1 MAGELFI
8 NNRLIDIDQA
18 LPFPLTFNIAD
29 IRDVSARKG
38 NKSKTITV
46 PGTNANSAIF
56 RSIFLLTYSDER
68 TTTNSVILDFDPSI
82 KATARYYNN
91 GILEF
96 NGIAQLQE
104 CKLKDG
110 TWSFD
115 LTLVSDTIDY
125 ISRMNKVK
133 INELDFTEFNH
144 ALTKANQFETWNGFN
159 QINGASTS
167 IKTGT
172 DWDGVG
178 YYYGLID
185 YGYRHHPTPDKF
197 DCDEI
202 APQVFVYTILKKLF
216 EYAGI
221 TWNSRFLESQRFKK
235 LLMAYFGGNFPT
247 ITPAQQ
253 ANDSVLAKEI
263 NNASGF
269 IVNGSNQANDLG
281 GGLVSFS
288 NVSISDIVDVAVTSD
303 PIGQTTSTIPFVIN
317 AGTTGMYTVEYKGDH
332 QLEVKFDQTTTNSF
346 KFALNLLIFK
356 NGTIISNDVIYQD
369 SIVSVIGDYSNTFT
383 FNYSRQINCTIN
395 DQIRFGVTLVIQ
407 NAVSF
412 GGVASL
418 TRTIELTSTGTQVN
432 FLKTIQELLPGGTVA
447 IGSFLPDMTGDVF
460 LKGLITMFNLMVK
473 PATDNPSVLEIEPL
487 SEFYTSSQDALDWT
501 QLVDYSQELNV
512 QPTINYASKEY
523 NFDFKQDAD
532 YWNTK
537 YQNEFLDNYGEFQ
550 ILSQSQYA
558 TQITKMALPF
568 SQKPLVEGHPSLIIP
583 ASYQVNFDANANGQ
597 VVPKKGSAFIVYVG
611 RMRSATWKYHDE
623 FNTQH
628 NLTEYPYVGHLDDI
642 DFPSSDLNFGVPE
655 TVYYP
660 ATVYTNNNLIQYH
673 NTFIQELVSRY
684 GKLLTCYAKI
694 DTSIINTLD
703 FRNLI
708 NINGV
713 VYRLQKISDYDSTKE
728 RTTQIELLRLI
739 QGEGTPREDE
749 FVEEGS
755 TPSPI
760 ITEVE
765 NNTIIREQ

>member
-1 MAGELFI
+1 
-8 NNRLIDIDQA
+8 
-18 LPFPLTFNIAD
+18 
-29 IRDVSARKG
+29 V
-38 NKSKTITV
+38 
-46 PGTNANSAIF
+46 
-56 RSIFLLTYSDER
+56 
-68 TTTNSVILDFDPSI
+68 
-82 KATARYYNN
+82 
-91 GILEF
+91 
-96 NGIAQLQE
+96 
-104 CKLKDG
+104 
-110 TWSFD
+110 
-115 LTLVSDTIDY
+115 
-125 ISRMNKVK
+125 
-133 INELDFTEFNH
+133 
-144 ALTKANQFETWNGFN
+144 NQFETWNGFN
-159 QINGASTS
+159 QINGVSTS
-167 IKTGT
+167 IKTGS

-185 YGYRHHPTPDKF
+185 YGYPRTASDKF
-197 DCDEI
+197 NCDQI
-202 APQVFVYTILKKLF
+202 PPQLFVYTILKKLF

-221 TWNSRFLESQRFKK
+221 TWSSNFFESQRFKK

-253 ANDSVLAKEI
+253 TNDSVFSTEI

-269 IVNGSNQANDLG
+269 IVNGSNQATGFG

-288 NVSISDIVDVAVTSD
+288 DANISDVVDVTVTSD
-303 PIGQTTSTIPFVIN
+303 PITQTTSTTPFVIN
-317 AGTTGMYTVEYKGDH
+317 AGTTGMYTVEYKGNH
-332 QLEVKFDQTTTNSF
+332 QLEVKFDQTTTNTF
-346 KFALNLLIFK
+346 RVRLNFFIFK
-356 NGTIISNDVIYQD
+356 NGTIIATDVIYQD
-369 SIVSVIGDYSNTFT
+369 SIVSVIGDYLNNFT

-395 DQIRFGVTLVIQ
+395 DQIRFGVTLVIE
-407 NAVSF
+407 AGLSL
-412 GGVASL
+412 GVDNL
-418 TRTIELTSTGTQVN
+418 TRTIELTSSGTQVN

-558 TQITKMALPF
+558 TQVTKMSLPF
-568 SQKPLVEGHPSLIIP
+568 SQKPLVEIYTSLIVP

-611 RMRSATWKYHDE
+611 EMRSARWKYNDQ
-623 FNTQH
+623 FNNQY
-628 NLTEYPYVGHLDDI
+628 NLTTYPYVGHLDDI
-642 DFPSSDLNFGVPE
+642 DHPTSDLNFGVPQ

-660 ATVYTNNNLIQYH
+660 ATIYTNNNLIQYH

-739 QGEGTPREDE
+739 QGEGTPIEEDN
-749 FVEEGS
+749 
-755 TPSPI
+755 I
-760 ITEVE
+760 ITEDGIDVE
-765 NNTIIREQ
+765 TEGTQILIQE

>member
-1 MAGELFI
+1 MAGELYI
-8 NNRLIDIDQA
+8 NDRLIDIDQT

-38 NKSKTITV
+38 NKSKTITI
-46 PGTNANSAIF
+46 PGTNSNSALF
-56 RSIFLLTYSDER
+56 RSIFLLTYTDD
-68 TTTNSVILDFDPSI
+68 TTPTNSAFLDFDPSI

-104 CKLKDG
+104 CKLING

-133 INELDFTEFNH
+133 INELDFTEYNH
-144 ALTKANQFETWNGFN
+144 ALTMANQFETWSGFN
-159 QINGASTS
+159 QVNGVSTS

-185 YGYRHHPTPDKF
+185 YGYPRSSADKF

-202 APQVFVYTILKKLF
+202 PPQVFVYGILKKLF

-221 TWNSRFLESQRFKK
+221 TWNSTFLESQRFKK

-253 ANDSVLAKEI
+253 ANDSVTAKEI

-269 IVNGSNQANDLG
+269 IVNGSTYQVGFG
-281 GGLVSFS
+281 GSVSFPDA
-288 NVSISDIVDVAVTSD
+288 NLSDVVDVAIVSD
-303 PIGQTTSTIPFVIN
+303 PLSQATSSAPFNIT
-317 AGTTGMYTVEYKGDH
+317 AGTTGMYTFEYAGNH
-332 QLEVKFDQTTTNSF
+332 QLDIKFDQTT
-346 KFALNLLIFK
+346 LNWFNVRLNILVIK
-356 NGTIISNDVIYQD
+356 NGTVIAGDVVYQD
-369 SIVSVIGDYSNTFT
+369 SIVSLTGDYFNTFT
-383 FNYSRQINCTIN
+383 FNYSRQINCAIN
-395 DQIRFGVTLVIQ
+395 DQIKFGVTLVVE
-407 NAVSF
+407 AGLSV
-412 GGVASL
+412 GVNTL
-418 TRTIELTSTGTQVN
+418 TRTIELTSLGVNVN
-432 FLKTIQELLPGGTVA
+432 FMKTIQELVPGGTVA

-460 LKGLITMFNLMVK
+460 FKGLVTMFNLMVK
-473 PATDNPSVLEIEPL
+473 PSTQDSSVLEIEPL
-487 SEFYTSSQDALDWT
+487 SEFYNSSQDALDWT
-501 QLVDYSQELNV
+501 QLVDYSQPLNV

-523 NFDFKQDAD
+523 NFEFKQDGD
-532 YWNTK
+532 YWNGQ
-537 YQNEFLDNYGEFQ
+537 YQNEYLDNYGEFQ

-558 TQITKMALPF
+558 TEVTNMALPF
-568 SQKPLVEGHPSLIIP
+568 SQKPLVEIDSTTLIVP
-583 ASYQVNFDANANGQ
+583 ASYQVNFDQTANGQ

-611 RMRSATWKYHDE
+611 RMRTADWKYHDE

-642 DFPSSDLNFGVPE
+642 DTPTSDLNFGVPE
-655 TVYYP
+655 VVYYP
-660 ATVYTNNNLIQYH
+660 ATTYTNNNLLQYH

-694 DTSIINTLD
+694 DTAIINSLD

-713 VYRLQKISDYDSTKE
+713 VYRLQKISDYDSTKD

-739 QGEGTPREDE
+739 QGEGIASGEE
-749 FVEEGS
+749 FETEGS

-760 ITEVE
+760 ITEVN

>member
-1 MAGELFI
+1 MAGELYI
-8 NNRLIDIDQA
+8 NNRLIDIDQT

-38 NKSKTITV
+38 NKSKTITI

-56 RSIFLLTYSDER
+56 RSIFLLTYTDE
-68 TTTNSVILDFDPSI
+68 TTPTNSAILDFDPSI

-104 CKLKDG
+104 CKLING

-133 INELDFTEFNH
+133 INELDFTEYNH
-144 ALTKANQFETWNGFN
+144 ALTKANQFETWSGFN
-159 QINGASTS
+159 QVNGVSTP
-167 IKTGT
+167 IQTGL
-172 DWDGVG
+172 DWTGEG

-185 YGYRHHPTPDKF
+185 YGYPRTTTDKF
-197 DCDEI
+197 DCDQI
-202 APQVFVYTILKKLF
+202 PPQVFVYGILKKLF
-216 EYAGI
+216 DYAGI
-221 TWNSRFLESQRFKK
+221 TWNSTFLESQRFKK

-253 ANDSVLAKEI
+253 ANDSVLANEI

-269 IVNGSNQANDLG
+269 IVNGSTNQVG
-281 GGLVSFS
+281 FGGLVSFPVV
-288 NVSISDIVDVAVTSD
+288 NISDVVDVAVTSD
-303 PIGQTTSTIPFVIN
+303 PLSQVTSSSPFNIT
-317 AGTTGMYTVEYKGDH
+317 AGTTGMYTFEYFGDH
-332 QLEVKFDQTTTNSF
+332 QLEIKFDQPTINYF
-346 KFALNLLIFK
+346 NVRLNILVIK
-356 NGTIISNDVIYQD
+356 NGTLIATDVVYQD
-369 SIVSVIGDYSNTFT
+369 SVSILSGDYFNTFT
-383 FNYSRQINCTIN
+383 FNYSRQVNCTIN
-395 DQIRFGVTLVIQ
+395 DQIKFGLTLVVEAGLSI
-407 NAVSF
+407 
-412 GGVASL
+412 GVDIL
-418 TRTIELTSTGTQVN
+418 TRTIELTSLGVNVN
-432 FLKTIQELLPGGTVA
+432 FMKTIQELVPGGTVA
-447 IGSFLPDMTGDVF
+447 VGSFLPDMTGDVF
-460 LKGLITMFNLMVK
+460 LKGIITMFNLMVK
-473 PATDNPSVLEIEPL
+473 PSTQDSSVLEIEPL
-487 SEFYTSSQDALDWT
+487 SEFYNSSQDALDWT
-501 QLVDYSQELNV
+501 QLVDYSKELTV

-523 NFDFKQDAD
+523 NFDFKQDGD
-532 YWNTK
+532 YWNTQ
-537 YQNEFLDNYGEFQ
+537 YQNEYLDNYGEFQ

-558 TQITKMALPF
+558 TQVTKMALPF
-568 SQKPLVEGHPSLIIP
+568 SQKPLVEIHPSLIVP
-583 ASYQVNFDANANGQ
+583 ASYQVNFDSAGAGQ

-611 RMRSATWKYHDE
+611 AMRTADWKYHDE
-623 FNTQH
+623 FNHQN

-642 DFPSSDLNFGVPE
+642 DTPTSDLNFGVPQS
-655 TVYYP
+655 VYYP
-660 ATVYTNNNLIQYH
+660 ATVYTNNNLLQYH
-673 NTFIQELVSRY
+673 NTFIQELISRY
-684 GKLLTCYAKI
+684 GKLLTCFAKI

-713 VYRLQKISDYDSTKE
+713 VYRLQKISDYDSTKD

-739 QGEGTPREDE
+739 QGEGIASGDE

-760 ITEVE
+760 RTEVE

>member
-1 MAGELFI
+1 MAGELYI
-8 NNRLIDIDQA
+8 NDRLIDIDQA

-38 NKSKTITV
+38 NKSKTITI
-46 PGTNANSAIF
+46 PGTNSNSAIF
-56 RSIFLLTYSDER
+56 RSIFLLTYTDD
-68 TTTNSVILDFDPSI
+68 TTDTNSAILDFDPSI

-104 CKLKDG
+104 CKLING

-125 ISRMNKVK
+125 ISRLNKVK
-133 INELDFTEFNH
+133 INELDFSEFDH

-172 DWDGVG
+172 DWDGIG

-185 YGYRHHPTPDKF
+185 YGYPRTASDKF
-197 DCDEI
+197 DCDQI
-202 APQVFVYTILKKLF
+202 PPQVFVYTILKKLF

-221 TWNSRFLESQRFKK
+221 TWSSNFLESQRFKK
-235 LLMAYFGGNFPT
+235 LLTAYFGGNFPT

-253 ANDSVLAKEI
+253 VNDSVYSNEN

-269 IVNGSNQANDLG
+269 IVNGSTNQQGFG
-281 GGLVSFS
+281 GSVSFPDA
-288 NVSISDIVDVAVTSD
+288 NLSDVVDVTVTSD
-303 PIGQTTSTIPFVIN
+303 LINQTVTSTPFLIN
-317 AGTTGMYTVEYKGDH
+317 AGTTGMYTVEYKGNH
-332 QLEVKFDQTTTNSF
+332 QLDIQFNQTTLNWF
-346 KFALNLLIFK
+346 NVRLNLLIIK
-356 NGTIISNDVIYQD
+356 NGTVIATDVIYQD
-369 SIVSVIGDYSNTFT
+369 SIVSLSGNYSNNFT
-383 FNYSRQINCTIN
+383 FNYTRQINCTIN
-395 DQIRFGVTLVIQ
+395 DQVRFGVTLVVE
-407 NAVSF
+407 AGLSV
-412 GGVASL
+412 GVDNL
-418 TRTIELTSTGTQVN
+418 TRTIELTSSGTQVN
-432 FLKTIQELLPGGTVA
+432 FLKTIQELVPGGTVA

-460 LKGLITMFNLMVK
+460 LKGLITMFNLMIK
-473 PATDNPSVLEIEPL
+473 PATENPSVLEIEPL

-501 QLVDYSQELNV
+501 QLVDYSKELNV

-523 NFDFKQDAD
+523 NFNFKQDGD
-532 YWNTK
+532 YWNGQ
-537 YQNEFLDNYGEFQ
+537 YQNAYLDNYGEFQ

-558 TQITKMALPF
+558 TQVTNMALPF

-583 ASYQVNFDANANGQ
+583 ASYQVNLDSAGNGQ

-611 RMRSATWKYHDE
+611 ELRNATWKYHDE
-623 FNTQH
+623 FNNQH
-628 NLTEYPYVGHLDDI
+628 NLTQYPYVGHLDDI
-642 DFPSSDLNFGVPE
+642 DHPTSDLNFGVPQ

-660 ATVYTNNNLIQYH
+660 ATVYTNNNLLQYH

-739 QGEGTPREDE
+739 QGEGTPTG
-749 FVEEGS
+749 EG
-755 TPSPI
+755 I
-760 ITEVE
+760 ITENE
-765 NNTIIREQ
+765 IDIITEGTQNLIEE

>member
-1 MAGELFI
+1 MAGELYI
-8 NNRLIDIDQA
+8 NDRLIDIDQA

-38 NKSKTITV
+38 NKSKTITI

-56 RSIFLLTYSDER
+56 RSIFLLTYTDEA
-68 TTTNSVILDFDPSI
+68 TATNSVILDFDPSI

-104 CKLKDG
+104 CKLIDG

-133 INELDFTEFNH
+133 INELDFSEYNH
-144 ALTKANQFETWNGFN
+144 ALTKANQFETWSGFN
-159 QINGASTS
+159 QVNGVSTP
-167 IKTGT
+167 IQTGT

-185 YGYRHHPTPDKF
+185 YGYPRTSPDKF
-197 DCDEI
+197 DCDQI
-202 APQVFVYTILKKLF
+202 PPQVFVYGILKKLF
-216 EYAGI
+216 QYAGI
-221 TWNSRFLESQRFKK
+221 TWNSTFLESQRFKK

-253 ANDSVLAKEI
+253 MNDSVYSQEN
-263 NNASGF
+263 NNANGF
-269 IVNGSNQANDLG
+269 IVNGSTNATGFGGSVTFPDAN
-281 GGLVSFS
+281 
-288 NVSISDIVDVAVTSD
+288 ISDVVDVTVTSD
-303 PIGQTTSTIPFVIN
+303 PLSQASSSTPFNIT
-317 AGTTGMYTVEYKGDH
+317 AGTTGMYTVEYRGNH
-332 QLEVKFDQTTTNSF
+332 QLEVKFDQTTLNWF
-346 KFALNLLIFK
+346 NVRLNLLVIK
-356 NGTIISNDVIYQD
+356 NGTVIAGDVIYQD
-369 SIVSVIGDYSNTFT
+369 SIVSLTGDYLNNFT

-395 DQIRFGVTLVIQ
+395 DQIKFGLTLVVE
-407 NAVSF
+407 AGLSV
-412 GGVASL
+412 GVDTL
-418 TRTIELTSTGTQVN
+418 TRTIELTSTGAQVN
-432 FLKTIQELLPGGTVA
+432 FVKTIQELVPGGTVA

-473 PATDNPSVLEIEPL
+473 PATDNPSILEIEPL

-501 QLVDYSQELNV
+501 QLVDYSKELTV

-523 NFDFKQDAD
+523 NFNFKQDGD
-532 YWNTK
+532 YWNGQ

-558 TQITKMALPF
+558 TQVTNMALPF
-568 SQKPLVEGHPSLIIP
+568 SQKPLVEIHPSLIVP
-583 ASYQVNFDANANGQ
+583 ATYQVNFDSNANGQ

-611 RMRSATWKYHDE
+611 AMRSATWKYHDE
-623 FNTQH
+623 FNNQT
-628 NLTEYPYVGHLDDI
+628 NLTQYPYVGHLDDI
-642 DFPSSDLNFGVPE
+642 DTPTSDLNFGVPQ

-660 ATVYTNNNLIQYH
+660 ATVYTNNNLLQYH

-713 VYRLQKISDYDSTKE
+713 VYRLQKISDYDSTKD

-739 QGEGTPREDE
+739 QGEGTPIEDE
-749 FVEEGS
+749 FETEGS

-760 ITEVE
+760 ITEAN
-765 NNTIIREQ
+765 NNTIIPEH

>member
-1 MAGELFI
+1 MAGELYI
-8 NNRLIDIDQA
+8 NNRLIDIDQT

-38 NKSKTITV
+38 NKSKTITI
-46 PGTNANSAIF
+46 PGTNSNSAIF

-68 TTTNSVILDFDPSI
+68 TTTNSAFLDFDPSI
-82 KATARYYNN
+82 KATARYYNK

-104 CKLKDG
+104 CKLIDG

-133 INELDFTEFNH
+133 INELDFSEFNH

-159 QINGASTS
+159 KVNGVSTS

-172 DWDGVG
+172 DWNGEG

-185 YGYRHHPTPDKF
+185 YGYRHHIASDKF

-202 APQVFVYTILKKLF
+202 PPQVFVYGILKKLF
-216 EYAGI
+216 DYAGI
-221 TWNSRFLESQRFKK
+221 TWNSTFLESQRFKK

-253 ANDSVLAKEI
+253 TNDSVFSNEI

-269 IVNGSNQANDLG
+269 IVNGSTNATGFG
-281 GGLVSFS
+281 GSVSFPDANLS
-288 NVSISDIVDVAVTSD
+288 DVVDVSLISDPLSQAT
-303 PIGQTTSTIPFVIN
+303 TTSPFVIN
-317 AGTTGMYTVEYKGDH
+317 AGTTGMYTVEYKGNH
-332 QLEVKFDQTTTNSF
+332 QLDIKFDNTTLNWF
-346 KFALNLLIFK
+346 NVRLNLLVIK
-356 NGTIISNDVIYQD
+356 NGNVIAGDVIYQD
-369 SIVSVIGDYSNTFT
+369 SVVSLSGDYSNTFT
-383 FNYSRQINCTIN
+383 FNYSRQVNCAIN
-395 DQIRFGVTLVIQ
+395 DQIRFGVTLVVE
-407 NAVSF
+407 AGLSV
-412 GGVASL
+412 GVDNL
-418 TRTIELTSTGTQVN
+418 TRTIELTSTGVQVN
-432 FLKTIQELLPGGTVA
+432 FVKTIQELLPGGTVA

-473 PATDNPSVLEIEPL
+473 PSTQDSSVLEIEPL

-523 NFDFKQDAD
+523 NFDFKQDGD
-532 YWNTK
+532 YWNTQ

-568 SQKPLVEGHPSLIIP
+568 SQKPLVENHPSLIIP
-583 ASYQVNFDANANGQ
+583 ASYQVNFDSGGNGQ

-611 RMRSATWKYHDE
+611 RLRNATWKYHDE
-623 FNTQH
+623 FNTQT
-628 NLTEYPYVGHLDDI
+628 NLTQYPYVGHLDDI
-642 DFPSSDLNFGVPE
+642 DTPTSDLNFGVPQ

-660 ATVYTNNNLIQYH
+660 ATVYTNRNLLQYH

-713 VYRLQKISDYDSTKE
+713 VYRLQKISDYDSTKD

-739 QGEGTPREDE
+739 QGEGTPIEDE

-760 ITEVE
+760 ITEGIT
-765 NNTIIREQ
+765 NTITQET

>member
-1 MAGELFI
+1 MAGELYI
-8 NNRLIDIDQA
+8 NDRLIDIDQA

-38 NKSKTITV
+38 NKSKTITI
-46 PGTNANSAIF
+46 PGTNSNSAIF
-56 RSIFLLTYSDER
+56 RSIFLLTYTDD
-68 TTTNSVILDFDPSI
+68 TTDTNSAILDFDPSI

-104 CKLKDG
+104 CKLING

-133 INELDFTEFNH
+133 INELDFSEFNH
-144 ALTKANQFETWNGFN
+144 ALTKANQFETWSGFN

-185 YGYRHHPTPDKF
+185 YGYPRTSADKF
-197 DCDEI
+197 DCDQI
-202 APQVFVYTILKKLF
+202 PPQVFVYTILKKLF

-221 TWNSRFLESQRFKK
+221 TWSSNFLESQRFKK
-235 LLMAYFGGNFPT
+235 LLTAYFGGNFPT

-253 ANDSVLAKEI
+253 VNDSVYSNEN

-269 IVNGSNQANDLG
+269 IVNGSTNQQGFG
-281 GGLVSFS
+281 GSVSFPDA
-288 NVSISDIVDVAVTSD
+288 NLSDVVDVTVTSD
-303 PIGQTTSTIPFVIN
+303 PISQTVTSTPFLIN
-317 AGTTGMYTVEYKGDH
+317 AGTTGMYTVEYKGNH
-332 QLEVKFDQTTTNSF
+332 QLDIKFNNTTLNWF
-346 KFALNLLIFK
+346 NVRLNLLIIK
-356 NGTIISNDVIYQD
+356 NGTVIATDIIYQD
-369 SIVSVIGDYSNTFT
+369 SIVSLSGDYSNNFT
-383 FNYSRQINCTIN
+383 FNYTRQINCTIN
-395 DQIRFGVTLVIQ
+395 DQVRFGVTLVVE
-407 NAVSF
+407 AGLSV
-412 GGVASL
+412 GVDNL
-418 TRTIELTSTGTQVN
+418 TRTIELQSTGTQVN
-432 FLKTIQELLPGGTVA
+432 FLKTIQELVPGGTVA

-460 LKGLITMFNLMVK
+460 LKGLITMFNLMIK

-487 SEFYTSSQDALDWT
+487 SEFYNSSQDALDWT
-501 QLVDYSQELNV
+501 QLVDYSKELNV

-523 NFDFKQDAD
+523 NFNFKQDGD
-532 YWNTK
+532 YWNGQ
-537 YQNEFLDNYGEFQ
+537 YQNEYLDNYGEFQ

-558 TQITKMALPF
+558 TQVTNMTLPF
-568 SQKPLVEGHPSLIIP
+568 SQKPLVEIHSSHGTSLIIP
-583 ASYQVNFDANANGQ
+583 ASYQVNFDSAGNGQ

-611 RMRSATWKYHDE
+611 ELRTADWKYHDE
-623 FNTQH
+623 FNNQH
-628 NLTEYPYVGHLDDI
+628 NLTQYPYVGHLDNI
-642 DFPSSDLNFGVPE
+642 DTPTSDLNYGVPQ

-660 ATVYTNNNLIQYH
+660 ATVYTNNNLLQYH
-673 NTFIQELVSRY
+673 NTFIQELISRY
-684 GKLLTCYAKI
+684 GKLLTCFAKI

-739 QGEGTPREDE
+739 QGEGTPIEDDN
-749 FVEEGS
+749 
-755 TPSPI
+755 I
-760 ITEVE
+760 ITEDGIDVE
-765 NNTIIREQ
+765 TEGTQILIQE

>member
-1 MAGELFI
+1 MAGELYI
-8 NNRLIDIDQA
+8 NDRLIDIDQT

-38 NKSKTITV
+38 NKSKTITI
-46 PGTNANSAIF
+46 PGTNSNSALF
-56 RSIFLLTYSDER
+56 RSIFLLTYTDE
-68 TTTNSVILDFDPSI
+68 TTPTNSAILDFDPSI

-104 CKLKDG
+104 CKLING

-133 INELDFTEFNH
+133 INELDFTEYNH
-144 ALTKANQFETWNGFN
+144 ALTKANQFETWSGFN
-159 QINGASTS
+159 QVNGVSTP

-172 DWDGVG
+172 DWDGLG

-185 YGYRHHPTPDKF
+185 YGYPRSSADKF
-197 DCDEI
+197 DCDQI
-202 APQVFVYTILKKLF
+202 PPQVFVYGILKKLF
-216 EYAGI
+216 DYAGI
-221 TWNSRFLESQRFKK
+221 TWNSTFLESQRFKK

-253 ANDSVLAKEI
+253 ANDSVYSTEI

-269 IVNGSNQANDLG
+269 IVNGSTNQIGFG
-281 GGLVSFS
+281 GMVNFPVV
-288 NVSISDIVDVAVTSD
+288 NISDVVDVSVTSD
-303 PIGQTTSTIPFVIN
+303 PLSQVTSSSPFNIT
-317 AGTTGMYTVEYKGDH
+317 AGTTGMYTFEYFGDH
-332 QLEVKFDQTTTNSF
+332 QLEIKFDQPTINYF
-346 KFALNLLIFK
+346 NVRLNILVIK
-356 NGTIISNDVIYQD
+356 NGTLIATDVVYQD
-369 SIVSVIGDYSNTFT
+369 SVSILSGDYFNTFT
-383 FNYSRQINCTIN
+383 FNYSRQVNCTIN
-395 DQIRFGVTLVIQ
+395 DQIKFGVTLVVEAGLSI
-407 NAVSF
+407 
-412 GGVASL
+412 GVDNL
-418 TRTIELTSTGTQVN
+418 TRTIELTSLATNVN
-432 FLKTIQELLPGGTVA
+432 FIKTIQELVPGGTVA
-447 IGSFLPDMTGDVF
+447 VGSFLPDMTGDVF
-460 LKGLITMFNLMVK
+460 FKGLVTMFNLMVK
-473 PATDNPSVLEIEPL
+473 PSTQDSSVLEIEPL
-487 SEFYTSSQDALDWT
+487 SEFYNSSQDALDWT
-501 QLVDYSQELNV
+501 QLVDYSKELNV

-523 NFDFKQDAD
+523 NFDFKQDGD
-532 YWNTK
+532 YWNTQ

-558 TQITKMALPF
+558 TQVTKMALPF
-568 SQKPLVEGHPSLIIP
+568 SQKPLVEIHPSLIVP
-583 ASYQVNFDANANGQ
+583 ASYQVNFDSSGNGQ

-611 RMRSATWKYHDE
+611 EMRPATWKYHDE

-628 NLTEYPYVGHLDDI
+628 NLNDYPYVGHLDDI
-642 DFPSSDLNFGVPE
+642 DTPTSDLNFGVPQ

-660 ATVYTNNNLIQYH
+660 ATIYTNNNLLQYH

-713 VYRLQKISDYDSTKE
+713 VYRLQKISDYDSTKD

-739 QGEGTPREDE
+739 QGEGIARGDE

-760 ITEVE
+760 ITEVT
-765 NNTIIREQ
+765 NDKIIKER

>member
-8 NNRLIDIDQA
+8 NDRLIDIDQT

-38 NKSKTITV
+38 NKSKTITI

-104 CKLKDG
+104 CRLNDG

-133 INELDFTEFNH
+133 INELDFNEYNH
-144 ALTKANQFETWNGFN
+144 ALTKANQFETWSGFN
-159 QINGASTS
+159 QVNGVSTP
-167 IKTGT
+167 IQTGT
-172 DWDGVG
+172 DWNGEG

-185 YGYRHHPTPDKF
+185 YGYPRATPDKF
-197 DCDEI
+197 DCDQI
-202 APQVFVYTILKKLF
+202 PPQVFVYGILKKLF
-216 EYAGI
+216 QYAGI
-221 TWNSRFLESQRFKK
+221 TWNSTFLESQRFKK

-253 ANDSVLAKEI
+253 TNDSVFSQEI

-288 NVSISDIVDVAVTSD
+288 NVSISDIVDVTVMSD
-303 PIGQTTSTIPFVIN
+303 PIGQTTSTTPFVIN
-317 AGTTGMYTVEYKGDH
+317 AGTTGMYTVEYKGNH

-346 KFALNLLIFK
+346 KFRLNLLIFK

-369 SIVSVIGDYSNTFT
+369 NVVSVIGDYLNNFT
-383 FNYSRQINCTIN
+383 FDYSRQVNCTIN
-395 DQIRFGVTLVIQ
+395 DQIRFGLTFVIE
-407 NAVSF
+407 NALSF

-418 TRTIELTSTGTQVN
+418 TRTIELTSTGAVVN
-432 FLKTIQELLPGGTVA
+432 FLKTIQELVPGGTVA

-473 PATDNPSVLEIEPL
+473 PSTQDSSILEIEPL

-501 QLVDYSQELNV
+501 QLVDYSKELNV

-523 NFDFKQDAD
+523 NFDFKQDGD
-532 YWNTK
+532 YWNTQ

-583 ASYQVNFDANANGQ
+583 ASYQVNFDNNANGQ

-611 RMRSATWKYHDE
+611 ELRNATWKYHDE
-623 FNTQH
+623 FNNQH
-628 NLTEYPYVGHLDDI
+628 NLTQYPYVGHLDDI
-642 DFPSSDLNFGVPE
+642 DNPTSDLNFGVPQ

-660 ATVYTNNNLIQYH
+660 ATVYTNNNLLQYH

-713 VYRLQKISDYDSTKE
+713 VYRLQKISDYDSTKD

-760 ITEVE
+760 ITEVDSKKI
-765 NNTIIREQ
+765 TKEQ

>member
-1 MAGELFI
+1 MAGELYI
-8 NNRLIDIDQA
+8 NDRLIDIDQT

-29 IRDVSARKG
+29 IRDVSTRKG
-38 NKSKTITV
+38 NKSKTITI
-46 PGTNANSAIF
+46 PGTNSNSALF
-56 RSIFLLTYSDER
+56 RSIFLLTYSDE
-68 TTTNSVILDFDPSI
+68 TTDTNSAFLDFDPSI

-104 CKLKDG
+104 CKLIDG

-133 INELDFTEFNH
+133 INELDFSEYNH
-144 ALTKANQFETWNGFN
+144 ALTMANQFETWSGFN
-159 QINGASTS
+159 QVNGVSTP
-167 IKTGT
+167 IQTGT

-185 YGYRHHPTPDKF
+185 YGYRHHTQRERF

-202 APQVFVYTILKKLF
+202 APQVFVYGILKKLF
-216 EYAGI
+216 QYAGI
-221 TWNSRFLESQRFKK
+221 TWNSTFLESQRFKK

-253 ANDSVLAKEI
+253 ANDSVLSNEI

-269 IVNGSNQANDLG
+269 IVNGSTNATGFG
-281 GGLVSFS
+281 GSVSFPDANLS
-288 NVSISDIVDVAVTSD
+288 DVVDVTLISDPLSQAT
-303 PIGQTTSTIPFVIN
+303 TTSPFVIN
-317 AGTTGMYTVEYKGDH
+317 AGTTGMYTVEYRGTHKLDI
-332 QLEVKFDQTTTNSF
+332 KFDNTTLNWF
-346 KFALNLLIFK
+346 NVRLNLLVIK
-356 NGTIISNDVIYQD
+356 NGTVIAGDVIYQD
-369 SIVSVIGDYSNTFT
+369 SIVSLSGDYSNTFT
-383 FNYSRQINCTIN
+383 FNYSRQVNCAIN
-395 DQIRFGVTLVIQ
+395 DQIKFGVTLVVE
-407 NAVSF
+407 AGLSV
-412 GGVASL
+412 GVDNL
-418 TRTIELTSTGTQVN
+418 TRTIELTSIGANVN
-432 FLKTIQELLPGGTVA
+432 FVKTIQELVPGGTVA

-487 SEFYTSSQDALDWT
+487 AEFYTSSQDALDWT
-501 QLVDYSQELNV
+501 QLVDYSKELNV

-523 NFDFKQDAD
+523 NFNFKQDGD
-532 YWNTK
+532 YFNTQ

-558 TQITKMALPF
+558 TQVTNMALPF
-568 SQKPLVEGHPSLIIP
+568 SQKPLVQIHPDLIVP
-583 ASYQVNFDANANGQ
+583 CPYQVNFDSVGNGQ
-597 VVPKKGSAFIVYVG
+597 IVPKKGSAFIVYVG
-611 RMRSATWKYHDE
+611 KLRNATWKYYDE
-623 FNTQH
+623 LNNPH
-628 NLTEYPYVGHLDDI
+628 NLIQYPYVGHLDDI
-642 DFPSSDLNFGVPE
+642 DTPTSDLNYGVPQ

-660 ATVYTNNNLIQYH
+660 AIVYTNKNLLQYH

-684 GKLLTCYAKI
+684 GKLLTCFAKI

-713 VYRLQKISDYDSTKE
+713 VYRLQKISDYDSTKD
-728 RTTQIELLRLI
+728 RTTQVELLRLI
-739 QGEGTPREDE
+739 QGEGTPI
-749 FVEEGS
+749 EEEIESEGT
-755 TPSPI
+755 TPLPI
-760 ITEVE
+760 ITEVN

>member
-1 MAGELFI
+1 MAGELYI
-8 NNRLIDIDQA
+8 NDRLIDIDQA

-38 NKSKTITV
+38 NKSKTITI
-46 PGTNANSAIF
+46 PGTNSNSAIF
-56 RSIFLLTYSDER
+56 RSIFLLTYSDD
-68 TTTNSVILDFDPSI
+68 TTDTNSAILDFDPSI

-133 INELDFTEFNH
+133 INELDFSEFDH

-159 QINGASTS
+159 QINGVSTS
-167 IKTGT
+167 IKTGS

-185 YGYRHHPTPDKF
+185 YGYPRTSADKF
-197 DCDEI
+197 DCDQI
-202 APQVFVYTILKKLF
+202 PPQVFVYTILKKLF

-221 TWNSRFLESQRFKK
+221 TWSSNFFESQRFKK
-235 LLMAYFGGNFPT
+235 LLTAYFGGNFPT

-253 ANDSVLAKEI
+253 TNDSVFSNEL

-269 IVNGSNQANDLG
+269 IVNGSTNQQGFGGSVTFPDANL
-281 GGLVSFS
+281 
-288 NVSISDIVDVAVTSD
+288 SDVVDVTVTSD
-303 PIGQTTSTIPFVIN
+303 PIAQTTSTTPFLIN
-317 AGTTGMYTVEYKGDH
+317 AGTTGMYTVEYKGNH
-332 QLEVKFDQTTTNSF
+332 QLDIKFNNTTLNF
-346 KFALNLLIFK
+346 FNVRLNLLIIK
-356 NGTIISNDVIYQD
+356 NGTVIAGDVIYQD
-369 SIVSVIGDYSNTFT
+369 SVANLTGDYSNTFT
-383 FNYSRQINCTIN
+383 FNYTRQINCTIN
-395 DQIRFGVTLVIQ
+395 DQVRFGVTLVVE
-407 NAVSF
+407 AGLSV
-412 GGVASL
+412 GVDNL
-418 TRTIELTSTGTQVN
+418 TRTIELTSSGTQVN
-432 FLKTIQELLPGGTVA
+432 FLKTIQELVPGGTVA

-460 LKGLITMFNLMVK
+460 LKGLITMFNLMIK

-501 QLVDYSQELNV
+501 QLVDYSKELNV

-523 NFDFKQDAD
+523 NFNFKQDGD
-532 YWNTK
+532 YWNGQ
-537 YQNEFLDNYGEFQ
+537 YQNAYLDNYGEFQ

-558 TQITKMALPF
+558 TQVTNMTLPF

-583 ASYQVNFDANANGQ
+583 ASYQVNFDSAGNGQ

-611 RMRSATWKYHDE
+611 ELRNATWKYHDE
-623 FNTQH
+623 FNNQH
-628 NLTEYPYVGHLDDI
+628 NLTQYPYVGHLDDI
-642 DFPSSDLNFGVPE
+642 DHPTSDLNYGVPQ

-660 ATVYTNNNLIQYH
+660 ATMYTNNNLLQYH

-739 QGEGTPREDE
+739 QGEGTPIEDDN
-749 FVEEGS
+749 
-755 TPSPI
+755 I
-760 ITEVE
+760 ITEDGIDVE
-765 NNTIIREQ
+765 TEGTQILIQE

>member
-1 MAGELFI
+1 MAGELYI
-8 NNRLIDIDQA
+8 NDRLIDIDQA

-38 NKSKTITV
+38 NKSKTITI
-46 PGTNANSAIF
+46 PGTNSNSAIF
-56 RSIFLLTYSDER
+56 RSIFLLTYTDD
-68 TTTNSVILDFDPSI
+68 TTDTNSAFLDFDPSI

-104 CKLKDG
+104 CKLING

-133 INELDFTEFNH
+133 INELDFSEFDH
-144 ALTKANQFETWNGFN
+144 ALTKVNQFETWSGLN
-159 QINGASTS
+159 QINGVSTS

-172 DWDGVG
+172 DWNGEG

-185 YGYRHHPTPDKF
+185 YGYRHHILRDRF

-202 APQVFVYTILKKLF
+202 PLQVFVYGILKKLF

-221 TWNSRFLESQRFKK
+221 TWSSNFFETQRFKK
-235 LLMAYFGGNFPT
+235 LLMAYYGGNFPT
-247 ITPAQQ
+247 ISPAQST
-253 ANDSVLAKEI
+253 NDSVYSNEN

-269 IVNGSNQANDLG
+269 IINGSTNATNN
-281 GGLVSFS
+281 LVYW
-288 NVSISDIVDVAVTSD
+288 SDVFLQDVVDVTLISD
-303 PIGQTTSTIPFVIN
+303 PISQTTSTTPFVIN
-317 AGTTGMYTVEYKGDH
+317 AGTTGMYTVEYKGNH
-332 QLEVKFDQTTTNSF
+332 QFDVTFDQTATNTF
-346 KFALNLLIFK
+346 EFRLLLTIQK
-356 NGTIISNDVIYQD
+356 NGVNIAQDVIYQGWCD
-369 SIVSVIGDYSNTFT
+369 NVVGNYTNNFT
-383 FNYSRQINCTIN
+383 FNYSRQINCAIN
-395 DQIRFGVTLVIQ
+395 DAITFRVTMIVSTASSVMTSVNNITRNILV
-407 NAVSF
+407 S
-412 GGVASL
+412 
-418 TRTIELTSTGTQVN
+418 TSGTQVN
-432 FLKTIQELLPGGTVA
+432 FIKSIQELAPGGTVSVA
-447 IGSFLPDMTGDVF
+447 SFLPDMTGDVF
-460 LKGLITMFNLMVK
+460 FKGLITMFNLMVK

-523 NFDFKQDAD
+523 NFNFKQDGD
-532 YWNTK
+532 YFNTQ

-558 TQITKMALPF
+558 TQVTNMDLPF
-568 SQKPLVEGHPSLIIP
+568 SQKPLVEIHPDLIVP
-583 ASYQVNFDANANGQ
+583 CPYQVNLDSVGNGQ
-597 VVPKKGSAFIVYVG
+597 IVPKKGTAFIVYVG
-611 RMRSATWKYHDE
+611 KMRSATWKYHDE
-623 FNTQH
+623 FNMQT
-628 NLTEYPYVGHLDDI
+628 NLTTYPYVGHLDDI
-642 DFPSSDLNFGVPE
+642 DNPTSDLNFGVPQ

-739 QGEGTPREDE
+739 QGEGTPIEE
-749 FVEEGS
+749 TFETEGS

-760 ITEVE
+760 ITEVN

>member
-1 MAGELFI
+1 MAGELYI
-8 NNRLIDIDQA
+8 NDRLIDIDQT

-38 NKSKTITV
+38 NKSKTITI
-46 PGTNANSAIF
+46 PGTNSNSAIF
-56 RSIFLLTYSDER
+56 RSIFLLTYTDD
-68 TTTNSVILDFDPSI
+68 TTDTNSAILDFDPSI

-104 CKLKDG
+104 CKLIDG

-133 INELDFTEFNH
+133 INELDFSEFNH
-144 ALTKANQFETWNGFN
+144 ALTKANQFETWSGLN
-159 QINGASTS
+159 QINGVSTS

-172 DWDGVG
+172 NWNGVG

-185 YGYRHHPTPDKF
+185 YGYRHHTAPDKF

-221 TWNSRFLESQRFKK
+221 TWSSKFFESQRFKK
-235 LLMAYFGGNFPT
+235 LLMAYYGGNFPT
-247 ITPAQQ
+247 ITSAQQ
-253 ANDSVLAKEI
+253 ANDSVFSNEI

-269 IVNGSNQANDLG
+269 IVNGSTNQQ
-281 GGLVSFS
+281 GLSGMVSFPDA
-288 NVSISDIVDVAVTSD
+288 NLSDVVDVTVTSD
-303 PIGQTTSTIPFVIN
+303 PISQTVTNSPFLIN
-317 AGTTGMYTVEYKGDH
+317 AGTTGMYTVEYKGNH
-332 QLEVKFDQTTTNSF
+332 QLDIKFDNTTLNWF
-346 KFALNLLIFK
+346 NVRLNLFVIK
-356 NGTIISNDVIYQD
+356 NGTVIASDVIYQD
-369 SIVSVIGDYSNTFT
+369 SIVSLLGDYSNTFT
-383 FNYSRQINCTIN
+383 FNYTRQINCTIN
-395 DQIRFGVTLVIQ
+395 DQIRFGVTLVVE
-407 NAVSF
+407 AGLSV
-412 GGVASL
+412 GVDLL
-418 TRTIELTSTGTQVN
+418 TRTIELTSTGTKVN
-432 FLKTIQELLPGGTVA
+432 FLKTIQELVPGGTVA

-460 LKGLITMFNLMVK
+460 FKGLITMFNLMIK
-473 PATDNPSVLEIEPL
+473 PATDNPSVIEIEPL

-501 QLVDYSQELNV
+501 QLVDYSKELNV

-523 NFDFKQDAD
+523 NFNFKQDGD
-532 YWNTK
+532 YWNGK

-558 TQITKMALPF
+558 TQVTNMALPF

-583 ASYQVNFDANANGQ
+583 ACYQVNFDSAGNGQ
-597 VVPKKGSAFIVYVG
+597 VVPKKGTAFIVYVG
-611 RMRSATWKYHDE
+611 RMRPATWKYHDE
-623 FNTQH
+623 FNHQN
-628 NLTEYPYVGHLDDI
+628 NLTTYPYVGHLDDI
-642 DFPSSDLNFGVPE
+642 DAPTSDLNFGVPQ
-655 TVYYP
+655 TVYYS
-660 ATVYTNNNLIQYH
+660 ATVYTNNNLLQYH

-694 DTSIINTLD
+694 DTAIINTLD

-713 VYRLQKISDYDSTKE
+713 VYRLQKISDYDSTKD
-728 RTTQIELLRLI
+728 RTTQVELLRLI
-739 QGEGTPREDE
+739 QGEGTPQEREFE
-749 FVEEGS
+749 TERS
-755 TPSPI
+755 TPLTVITQVNNDSI
-760 ITEVE
+760 I
-765 NNTIIREQ
+765 

>member
-1 MAGELFI
+1 
-8 NNRLIDIDQA
+8 LIDIDQA

-29 IRDVSARKG
+29 IKDLSARKG

-46 PGTNANSAIF
+46 PGTNSNSAIF
-56 RSIFLLTYSDER
+56 RSIFLLTYSDDV
-68 TTTNSVILDFDPSI
+68 TDTNSAILDFDPSI

-104 CKLKDG
+104 CKLING

-125 ISRMNKVK
+125 ISRLNKVK
-133 INELDFTEFNH
+133 INELDFSEFDH

-185 YGYRHHPTPDKF
+185 YGYPRTSADKF
-197 DCDEI
+197 DCDQI
-202 APQVFVYTILKKLF
+202 PPQVFVYTILKKLF

-221 TWNSRFLESQRFKK
+221 TWSSNFLESQRFKK
-235 LLMAYFGGNFPT
+235 LLMAYYGGNFPT

-253 ANDSVLAKEI
+253 VNDSVYSKEI

-269 IVNGSNQANDLG
+269 IVNGSTNQQGFGGSVTFPDANL
-281 GGLVSFS
+281 
-288 NVSISDIVDVAVTSD
+288 SDVVDVFVTSD
-303 PIGQTTSTIPFVIN
+303 PITQTITNSPFLIN

-332 QLEVKFDQTTTNSF
+332 QLDIKFNNTTLNF
-346 KFALNLLIFK
+346 FNVRLNLLIIK
-356 NGTIISNDVIYQD
+356 NGTVIGGDVIYQD
-369 SIVSVIGDYSNTFT
+369 SVANLTGDYSNTFT
-383 FNYSRQINCTIN
+383 FNYTRQINCTIN
-395 DQIRFGVTLVIQ
+395 DQVRFGVTLVVEAGLSI
-407 NAVSF
+407 
-412 GGVASL
+412 GVDNL
-418 TRTIELTSTGTQVN
+418 TRTIELTSSGTQVN
-432 FLKTIQELLPGGTVA
+432 FLKTIQELVPGGTVA

-460 LKGLITMFNLMVK
+460 LKGLISMFNFMIK
-473 PATDNPSVLEIEPL
+473 PSTQDATILEIEPL
-487 SEFYTSSQDALDWT
+487 SEFYNSSQDALDWT
-501 QLVDYSQELNV
+501 QLVDYSKELSV
-512 QPTINYASKEY
+512 TPTINYASKEY
-523 NFDFKQDAD
+523 NFNFKQDGD
-532 YWNTK
+532 YWNGQ
-537 YQNEFLDNYGEFQ
+537 YQNEYLDNYGEFQ

-558 TQITKMALPF
+558 TEVTKFDLPF

-583 ASYQVNFDANANGQ
+583 ASYQVNFDQSANGQ
-597 VVPKKGSAFIVYVG
+597 VVPKKGSGFIVYVG
-611 RMRSATWKYHDE
+611 ELRDATWKYHDE
-623 FNTQH
+623 FNNQH
-628 NLTEYPYVGHLDDI
+628 NLNQYPYVGHLDDI
-642 DFPSSDLNFGVPE
+642 DNPTSDLNFGVPQ

-660 ATVYTNNNLIQYH
+660 ATTYTNNNLLQYH
-673 NTFIQELVSRY
+673 NTFIQELISRY
-684 GKLLTCYAKI
+684 GKLLTCFAKI

-713 VYRLQKISDYDSTKE
+713 VYRLQKIADYDSTKE

-739 QGEGTPREDE
+739 QGEGTTAPDE

-755 TPSPI
+755 APSPI
-760 ITEVE
+760 ITEVT
-765 NNTIIREQ
+765 NDKIIKEK

>member
-8 NNRLIDIDQA
+8 NDRLIDIDQA

-38 NKSKTITV
+38 NKSKTITI

-104 CKLKDG
+104 CRLNDG

-125 ISRMNKVK
+125 ISRMNKIK
-133 INELDFTEFNH
+133 INELDFNEYNH
-144 ALTKANQFETWNGFN
+144 GLTKVNQFETWNGFN
-159 QINGASTS
+159 QVNGVSTS

-172 DWDGVG
+172 NWNGEG
-178 YYYGLID
+178 YYDGLID
-185 YGYRHHPTPDKF
+185 YVYRHHTASDKF

-202 APQVFVYTILKKLF
+202 APQVFVYGILKKLF
-216 EYAGI
+216 DYAGI
-221 TWNSRFLESQRFKK
+221 TWNSTFLESQRFKK
-235 LLMAYFGGNFPT
+235 LLMAYYGGNFPT

-253 ANDSVLAKEI
+253 TNDSVFSNEI

-288 NVSISDIVDVAVTSD
+288 NVSISDIVDVTVTSD
-303 PIGQTTSTIPFVIN
+303 PLSQATSTTPFVIN
-317 AGTTGMYTVEYKGDH
+317 AGTTGMYTVEYKGTH

-346 KFALNLLIFK
+346 KFRLNLLIFK
-356 NGTIISNDVIYQD
+356 NGTIISNDIIYQD
-369 SIVSVIGDYSNTFT
+369 NVVSVIGDYLNNFT
-383 FNYSRQINCTIN
+383 FDYSRQVNCTIN
-395 DQIRFGVTLVIQ
+395 DQIRFGLTLVIE

-418 TRTIELTSTGTQVN
+418 TRTIELTSTGVQVN
-432 FLKTIQELLPGGTVA
+432 FVKTIQELLPGGTVA

-473 PATDNPSVLEIEPL
+473 PSTQDSSVLEIEPL

-523 NFDFKQDAD
+523 NFDFKQDGD
-532 YWNTK
+532 YWNTQ

-568 SQKPLVEGHPSLIIP
+568 SQKPLVERHASLTIP
-583 ASYQVNFDANANGQ
+583 ASYQVNFDSGGNGQ

-611 RMRSATWKYHDE
+611 AMRSATWKYHDE
-623 FNTQH
+623 FNTQY
-628 NLTEYPYVGHLDDI
+628 NLTTYPYVGHLDDI
-642 DFPSSDLNFGVPE
+642 DTPTSDLNFGVPQ

-660 ATVYTNNNLIQYH
+660 ATVYTNRNLLQYH

-713 VYRLQKISDYDSTKE
+713 VYRLQKISDYDSTKD

-739 QGEGTPREDE
+739 QGEGIPIEDE

-760 ITEVE
+760 ITEGIT
-765 NNTIIREQ
+765 NTITQET

>member
-1 MAGELFI
+1 MAGELYI
-8 NNRLIDIDQA
+8 NDRLIDIDQA

-46 PGTNANSAIF
+46 PGTNSNSAIF
-56 RSIFLLTYSDER
+56 RSIFLLTYSDD
-68 TTTNSVILDFDPSI
+68 TTDTNSAILDFDPSV

-104 CKLKDG
+104 CKLING

-133 INELDFTEFNH
+133 INELDFSEFNH
-144 ALTKANQFETWNGFN
+144 ALTKVNQFETWNGFN
-159 QINGASTS
+159 QINGVSTS
-167 IKTGT
+167 IKTGS

-185 YGYRHHPTPDKF
+185 YGYPRTSADNF
-197 DCDEI
+197 DCDQI
-202 APQVFVYTILKKLF
+202 PPQVFVYTILKKLF

-221 TWNSRFLESQRFKK
+221 TWSSNFFESQRFKK
-235 LLMAYFGGNFPT
+235 LLTAYFGGNFPT

-253 ANDSVLAKEI
+253 VNDSVYSNEL

-269 IVNGSNQANDLG
+269 IVNGSTNQQGFGGSVTFPDANL
-281 GGLVSFS
+281 
-288 NVSISDIVDVAVTSD
+288 SDVVDVTVTSD
-303 PIGQTTSTIPFVIN
+303 PIAQTVTNSPFLIN
-317 AGTTGMYTVEYKGDH
+317 AGTTGMYTVEYKGNH
-332 QLEVKFDQTTTNSF
+332 QLDIKFNNTTLNF
-346 KFALNLLIFK
+346 FNVRLNLLIIK
-356 NGTIISNDVIYQD
+356 NGTVIATDVIYQD
-369 SIVSVIGDYSNTFT
+369 SIVSLSGDYSNNFT
-383 FNYSRQINCTIN
+383 FNYTRQINCTIN
-395 DQIRFGVTLVIQ
+395 DQVRFGVTLVVE
-407 NAVSF
+407 AGLSV
-412 GGVASL
+412 GVDNL
-418 TRTIELTSTGTQVN
+418 TRTIELNSTGTQVN
-432 FLKTIQELLPGGTVA
+432 FLKTIQELVPGGTVA

-501 QLVDYSQELNV
+501 QLVDYSKELNV

-523 NFDFKQDAD
+523 NFNFKQDGD
-532 YWNTK
+532 YWNGQ

-558 TQITKMALPF
+558 TQVTNMTLPF

-583 ASYQVNFDANANGQ
+583 ASYQVNFDSAGNGQ

-611 RMRSATWKYHDE
+611 ELRNATWKYHDE
-623 FNTQH
+623 FNNQH
-628 NLTEYPYVGHLDDI
+628 NLTQYPYVGHLDDI
-642 DFPSSDLNFGVPE
+642 DHPTSDLNYGVPQ

-660 ATVYTNNNLIQYH
+660 ATVYTNNNLLQYH

-713 VYRLQKISDYDSTKE
+713 VYRLQKISDYDSTKD

-739 QGEGTPREDE
+739 QGEGTPIEDDN
-749 FVEEGS
+749 
-755 TPSPI
+755 I
-760 ITEVE
+760 ITEDGIDVE
-765 NNTIIREQ
+765 TEGTQILIQE

>member
-8 NNRLIDIDQA
+8 NDRLIDIDQT

-38 NKSKTITV
+38 NKSKTITI

-104 CKLKDG
+104 CRLNDG

-125 ISRMNKVK
+125 ISRMNKIK
-133 INELDFTEFNH
+133 INELDFNEYNH
-144 ALTKANQFETWNGFN
+144 GLTKVNQFETWNGFN
-159 QINGASTS
+159 QVNGVSTS

-172 DWDGVG
+172 DWNGEG

-185 YGYRHHPTPDKF
+185 YGYRHHAAPDKF

-202 APQVFVYTILKKLF
+202 APQVFVYGILKKLF
-216 EYAGI
+216 DYAGI

-253 ANDSVLAKEI
+253 TNDSVFSQEI

-288 NVSISDIVDVAVTSD
+288 NVSISDIVDVTVTSD
-303 PIGQTTSTIPFVIN
+303 PIGQTTSTTPFVIN
-317 AGTTGMYTVEYKGDH
+317 AGTTGMYTVEYKGNH

-346 KFALNLLIFK
+346 KFRLNLLIFK
-356 NGTIISNDVIYQD
+356 NGTIISNDIIYQD
-369 SIVSVIGDYSNTFT
+369 NVVSVIGDYLNNFT
-383 FNYSRQINCTIN
+383 FDYSRQVNCTIN
-395 DQIRFGVTLVIQ
+395 DQIRFGLTLVIE

-418 TRTIELTSTGTQVN
+418 TRTIELTSTGAQVN
-432 FLKTIQELLPGGTVA
+432 FVKTIQELLPGGTVA

-473 PATDNPSVLEIEPL
+473 PSTQDSSVLEIEPL

-523 NFDFKQDAD
+523 NFDFKQDGD
-532 YWNTK
+532 YWNTQ

-568 SQKPLVEGHPSLIIP
+568 SQKPLVENHPSLIIP
-583 ASYQVNFDANANGQ
+583 ASYQVNFDSGGNGQ

-611 RMRSATWKYHDE
+611 RLRNATWKYHDE
-623 FNTQH
+623 FNTQT
-628 NLTEYPYVGHLDDI
+628 NLTQYPYVGHLDDI
-642 DFPSSDLNFGVPE
+642 DTPTSDLNFGVPQ

-660 ATVYTNNNLIQYH
+660 ATVYTNRNLLQYH

-713 VYRLQKISDYDSTKE
+713 VYRLQKISDYDSTKD

-739 QGEGTPREDE
+739 QGEGTPIEDE

-760 ITEVE
+760 ITEGIT
-765 NNTIIREQ
+765 NTITQET